1 MYGKVFEKL
10 DGMRSE
16 MFCYECGKQVMDGS
30 AFCSFCGAKFENV
43 VSKNDQQSVTKT
55 STEYDREAIKIYLNN
70 LLQMENANQ
79 VLQHELNRL
88 ADEYRYIQNGNYY
101 ASYILYDHIKEG
113 PWGDDEFCHLY
124 YDGKDVYIAVTGKYN
139 NVIEVDR
146 YFHETNWIKVD
157 DFEYINKL
165 YHWVRWSGIF
175 SISDTLL
182 KMEIRKRFYASLEE
196 FKSIAPVEFE
206 KNRTRLKQIADSYNR
221 LEKSQEKVDEIL
233 QRAYDINIVPAQ
245 FRNIY
250 AIYYLSGFMNT
261 SMENFSS
268 ALFHLDLDSIK
279 SKLDEIISNQQSIIL
294 KMAVL
299 EAQNNELLKNNQQTL
314 NRLSDIENN
323 TKLTAAY
330 SEIAAVNSET
340 CAWFGAAT
348 FFQKYLD

>member
-1 MYGKVFEKL
+1 M
-10 DGMRSE
+10 
-16 MFCYECGKQVMDGS
+16 
-30 AFCSFCGAKFENV
+30 
-43 VSKNDQQSVTKT
+43 
-55 STEYDREAIKIYLNN
+55 
-70 LLQMENANQ
+70 
-79 VLQHELNRL
+79 
-88 ADEYRYIQNGNYY
+88 
-101 ASYILYDHIKEG
+101 
-113 PWGDDEFCHLY
+113 Y

-233 QRAYDINIVPAQ
+233 QRAYDINIVPTQ

-250 AIYYLSGFMNT
+250 AIYYLSDFMNT

-279 SKLDEIISNQQSIIL
+279 SKLDEINSNQQSIIL

-323 TKLTAAY
+323 TKLTATY

>member
-10 DGMRSE
+10 DGRRSE

-233 QRAYDINIVPAQ
+233 QRAYDINIVPTQ

-250 AIYYLSGFMNT
+250 AIYYLSDFMNT

-299 EAQNNELLKNNQQTL
+299 EAQNNELLKNNQ
-314 NRLSDIENN
+314 
-323 TKLTAAY
+323 
-330 SEIAAVNSET
+330 
-340 CAWFGAAT
+340 
-348 FFQKYLD
+348 

>member
-1 MYGKVFEKL
+1 
-10 DGMRSE
+10 

-221 LEKSQEKVDEIL
+221 LEKSQEKVDEMEIECTDETQL
-233 QRAYDINIVPAQ
+233 KVANDLIAEAKDIMSYCGSGDGTNKEDCGALERYYFFDDKAVRADVSIELVTTKQENGKGYIWVKYSADYYDKDDTLI
-245 FRNIY
+245 
-250 AIYYLSGFMNT
+250 SGNGEAY
-261 SMENFSS
+261 SRWDIEQ
-268 ALFHLDLDSIK
+268 LDGKWTVTLI
-279 SKLDEIISNQQSIIL
+279 DEIP
-294 KMAVL
+294 
-299 EAQNNELLKNNQQTL
+299 
-314 NRLSDIENN
+314 
-323 TKLTAAY
+323 
-330 SEIAAVNSET
+330 
-340 CAWFGAAT
+340 
-348 FFQKYLD
+348 

>member
-1 MYGKVFEKL
+1 
-10 DGMRSE
+10 

-146 YFHETNWIKVD
+146 YFHRD
-157 DFEYINKL
+157 
-165 YHWVRWSGIF
+165 
-175 SISDTLL
+175 
-182 KMEIRKRFYASLEE
+182 
-196 FKSIAPVEFE
+196 
-206 KNRTRLKQIADSYNR
+206 
-221 LEKSQEKVDEIL
+221 
-233 QRAYDINIVPAQ
+233 
-245 FRNIY
+245 
-250 AIYYLSGFMNT
+250 
-261 SMENFSS
+261 
-268 ALFHLDLDSIK
+268 
-279 SKLDEIISNQQSIIL
+279 
-294 KMAVL
+294 
-299 EAQNNELLKNNQQTL
+299 
-314 NRLSDIENN
+314 
-323 TKLTAAY
+323 
-330 SEIAAVNSET
+330 
-340 CAWFGAAT
+340 
-348 FFQKYLD
+348 